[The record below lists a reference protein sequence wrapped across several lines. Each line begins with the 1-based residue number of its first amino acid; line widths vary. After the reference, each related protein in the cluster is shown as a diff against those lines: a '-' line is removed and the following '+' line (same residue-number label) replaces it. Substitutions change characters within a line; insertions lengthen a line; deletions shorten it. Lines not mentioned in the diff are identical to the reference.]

1 MRRWVPTVAPARY
14 VSHSRGARRRRQAR
28 STRGS
33 CGAARL
39 SLSGLRGTRRPA
51 RLDVQRG
58 ERRSSHRQ
66 AVHRARARSVA
77 RKLPFR
83 IQDFPGFPH
92 RARGVVPQRS
102 PRADLCVGRQGAAMA
117 TPAARH
123 RRREGGRLDVRSR
136 RWPPDEGAPVASR
149 LRERVSEMWRGHRRG
164 SLSRKLTY
172 CAFAASYLC
181 HA

>member
-66 AVHRARARSVA
+66 AVHRARALGRPQAAVSH
-77 RKLPFR
+77 
-83 IQDFPGFPH
+83 PGLSWLSAS
-92 RARGVVPQRS
+92 RARRRAPTVT
-102 PRADLCVGRQGAAMA
+102 RADLCVGRQGAAMA

-164 SLSRKLTY
+164 SLSRTLTY